1 MKFGVNLIN
10 FGPGASPDSL
20 LRWAK
25 FAEATGYHFLMISDH
40 IAITPDVEARYP
52 APFYDP
58 FTTLAWLAAE
68 TSRVELGTTVIVLP
82 YRSPLMV
89 ARMGAN
95 IDQIS
100 GGRFI
105 LGVGIGWSRQEFAS
119 LGVDYARRGAITSE
133 YLAAIKTLWTHER
146 ASFSGRFVE
155 FQDVGSTPMPVQ
167 TPHPP
172 IWVGGSSEAAL
183 RRTVRYGDG
192 WHPIRMRADWMRDVG
207 VPALREAAD
216 KLSKP
221 LPALCPRIKLRLTDR
236 PLPEAERLAGE
247 GTVEQVRGDLEI
259 FAELGVQYVLLDTY
273 ADDPEAT
280 RFHEGAWSMY
290 ATLAEQVLDLPR
302 QMLR

>member
-1 MKFGVNLIN
+1 
-10 FGPGASPDSL
+10 
-20 LRWAK
+20 
-25 FAEATGYHFLMISDH
+25 
-40 IAITPDVEARYP
+40 
-52 APFYDP
+52 
-58 FTTLAWLAAE
+58 
-68 TSRVELGTTVIVLP
+68 
-82 YRSPLMV
+82 
-89 ARMGAN
+89 
-95 IDQIS
+95 
-100 GGRFI
+100 
-105 LGVGIGWSRQEFAS
+105 
-119 LGVDYARRGAITSE
+119 
-133 YLAAIKTLWTHER
+133 
-146 ASFSGRFVE
+146 
-155 FQDVGSTPMPVQ
+155 MPVQ

-236 PLPEAERLAGE
+236 PRPEAERLAGE
-247 GTVEQVRGDLEI
+247 GTVDQVRGDLEI

-280 RFHEGAWSMY
+280 RFHERAWSMY